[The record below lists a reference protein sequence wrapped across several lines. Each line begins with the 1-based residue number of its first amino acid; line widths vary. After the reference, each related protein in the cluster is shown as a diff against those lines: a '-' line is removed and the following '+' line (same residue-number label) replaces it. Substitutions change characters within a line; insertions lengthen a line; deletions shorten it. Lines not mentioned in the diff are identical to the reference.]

1 MENCSMNNID
11 ELLKEVKEKIDNEE
25 CVKEYFRL
33 KNIIDGDKEISSLDK
48 EIRLHQRLMCEHQ
61 SDDEIYFKEKALY
74 EENLKKLDS
83 HPVYANFLEV
93 KKEVNA
99 LLIDIKNILE

>member
-1 MENCSMNNID
+1 MNNVE
-11 ELLKEVKEKIDNEE
+11 ELLKEVKEQLSNEE

-33 KNIIDGDKEISSLDK
+33 KKIIEEDEELKELDK
-48 EIRLHQRLMCEHQ
+48 SIRFHQNEMCKHQ
-61 SDDEIYFKEKALY
+61 NEDEIYFKEKALY
-74 EENLKKLDS
+74 EELLAKLEA
-83 HPVYANFLEV
+83 HPIYANFNEV